1 MRLKVFSLFL
11 AIQFCSFALW
21 QGTKAWEQ
29 KPEPKPII
37 VQVEDQL
44 ALPTALPS
52 HEAAKPSLS
61 KIRFSEKTDPDTY
74 KPLVSDR
81 KNELMEVIAKLPAE
95 HTSTLKNLILDL
107 DPEANRGLGGRS
119 IIILRGVNMDAGE
132 MAAVLIHEIGHNVD
146 LGYLGEMDQSEAS
159 QFSDGKSL
167 IYEGDPSLEFYR
179 LSWENEQARKRT
191 ANNFDFV
198 SGYAMSD
205 PFEDFAESYVYYIL
219 HNADFKA
226 KTQTSD
232 IMLAK
237 YRFMKDVVFKGKE
250 YSTGVYKPEDLNR
263 RPWDITVLSYNL
275 ENFLNS

>member
-29 KPEPKPII
+29 KQEQKPII

-44 ALPTALPS
+44 AMPNASPS
-52 HEAAKPSLS
+52 HEAAKPSLN
-61 KIRFSEKTDPDTY
+61 KIRFSEKIDSDTY
-74 KPLVSDR
+74 MPLVSDQ
-81 KNELMEVIAKLPAE
+81 KNELMEVIGKLPAE

-119 IIILRGVNMDAGE
+119 VIILRGVNMDASE

-146 LGYLGEMDQSEAS
+146 LGYLAEKDKSEAS
-159 QFSDGKSL
+159 QFNDGKNR

-179 LSWENEQARKRT
+179 LSWENERARKRT
-191 ANNFDFV
+191 ASNFDFV

-205 PFEDFAESYVYYIL
+205 PFEDFAESYVYYVL

-232 IMLAK
+232 VMLAK
-237 YRFMKDVVFKGKE
+237 YRFMKDVVFQGKE
-250 YSTGVYKPEDLNR
+250 YATGAYKSEDLNR

-275 ENFLNS
+275 DSFLNG